1 MQEKYFFIL
10 WFRFGMRYKYI
21 NEIKWTFSS
30 IIIISNEQHHYSFI
44 HYVFECFFFLQ
55 GIHELDPTHRRTA
68 SHAYHS
74 AE

>member
-1 MQEKYFFIL
+1 M
-10 WFRFGMRYKYI
+10 
-21 NEIKWTFSS
+21 NN
-30 IIIISNEQHHYSFI
+30 IIIRLFI
-44 HYVFECFFFLQ
+44 MCLNVFFLQ